1 MPGISA
7 RVLRVEATALM
18 EAAERVDEAR
28 YQAAQELLVSA
39 KNPVIVTGVGTSG
52 VVARKLAATFTST
65 GTRSVFLHPS
75 DALHGGLGIVEDGDV
90 LIAVS
95 NSGETEEILAA
106 LPYLQHR
113 RVPVIAIV
121 GTEDSTLGRAAA
133 VVLDARAD
141 VEACPLALA
150 PTSSTTLAM
159 AVGDALAVGLMER
172 KGITAEGFARNH
184 PSGRLGR
191 RLTLCVRDLMQP
203 LPDVASVEPG
213 SGLIDVI
220 GAITRGGAGA
230 TLVLDSDG
238 NLGGL
243 VTDGDVRRGLGQAA
257 GGRIDD
263 ITAKQLMT
271 PDPETVAPSTLA
283 YDALRLLE
291 DRPSQISVLP
301 VVDGGAV
308 VGLIR
313 LHDLVKSGL

>member
-1 MPGISA
+1 MTGISE
-7 RVLRVEATALM
+7 RVLRVEADALR
-18 EAAERVDEAR
+18 AAADRLDESR
-28 YQAAQELLVSA
+28 YEAAQELLVA
-39 KNPVIVTGVGTSG
+39 AQNPVLVTGVGTSG

-90 LIAVS
+90 LVAVS

-106 LPYLQHR
+106 LPYLSHR
-113 RVPVIAIV
+113 QVSIIAIV
-121 GTEDSTLGRAAA
+121 GTANSTLGRAAT

-141 VEACPLALA
+141 EEACLLALA

-172 KGITAEGFARNH
+172 KGVTAERFARNH

-203 LPDVASVEPG
+203 VAEAASVEPN
-213 SGLIDVI
+213 SLLIDVI

-230 TLVLDSDG
+230 ALVLDSDG
-238 NLGGL
+238 DLAGL
-243 VTDGDVRRGLGQAA
+243 VTDGDVRRGLGRA
-257 GGRIDD
+257 GGGRVDG

-271 PDPETVAPSTLA
+271 PDPHAVASSTLA
-283 YDALRLLE
+283 YDALRLME

-301 VVDGGAV
+301 VVDEGRV
-308 VGLIR
+308 VGLVR